1 MSEHW
6 FYMLRNLYTME
17 NKQENYKYTSWVWRQ
32 ILRRIMSKWHVW
44 ISNKELAEI
53 TEISDKKVEIEQ
65 EVAFGI

>member
-17 NKQENYKYTSWVWRQ
+17 NEQENNKYTSWVWRQ
-32 ILRRIMSKWHVW
+32 ILRRIMNKWHVW

-53 TEISDKKVEIEQ
+53 TEIADKKVEIEQ